1 MKCLVCNNV
10 PLERVG
16 IISCSGRTVCFK
28 CLPEV
33 IDSYLYLRKWK
44 EGMKG
49 KYNYT
54 QILEEKE

>member
-1 MKCLVCNNV
+1 MKCLVCNEV
-10 PLERVG
+10 HFITG
-16 IISCSGRTVCFK
+16 IISCWGKTVCFK